1 MFFDGSD
8 PAIHDVYLMLYEE
21 VLQRRGVWLKET
33 REVALQEDQIRE
45 LFSIAKVPNLKHW
58 LSNYDAKV
66 PMVGMQ
72 ICSSGE
78 ERIGSTV
85 EELVRSKFKGVKC
98 LTTTE
103 REAVD
108 SMATKFFKEFNVED
122 KGQKIN

>member
-1 MFFDGSD
+1 
-8 PAIHDVYLMLYEE
+8 MLYEE
-21 VLQRRGVWLKET
+21 VLQREGVWLRET
-33 REVALQEDQIRE
+33 RQVALKEEQIRE

-58 LSNYDAKV
+58 LSNYDAQV

-72 ICSSGE
+72 ICCAGE

-108 SMATKFFKEFNVED
+108 SMAAKFFKKFNVEN
-122 KGQKIN
+122 KEQKIN